1 MTPSPL
7 TLSGVSDA
15 AEQISDIYAGKYD
28 IDRNDDWFLLKLQEE
43 LGELS
48 QAHLRLS
55 GRGRGTATEQDR
67 SDAILSAGP
76 IARARN
82 GVIGRGGKL
91 PWRLKSDMAIFRAT
105 TMGKPVIMG
114 RKTWTSLPKKPL
126 VGRTNIVLSR
136 DGSFEP
142 VGAVVCEDF
151 SDALSIAREQAEED
165 GVNEVCVIGGAS
177 IFEIALTKARRLYLT
192 EVDAD
197 VEGDVVLSP
206 IDETRWTEVRSQRYE
221 AGEEDEFAFTFRVL
235 ERR

>member
-1 MTPSPL
+1 MS
-7 TLSGVSDA
+7 S
-15 AEQISDIYAGKYD
+15 I
-28 IDRNDDWFLLKLQEE
+28 
-43 LGELS
+43 
-48 QAHLRLS
+48 
-55 GRGRGTATEQDR
+55 
-67 SDAILSAGP
+67 ILSAGP

-82 GVIGRGGKL
+82 GVIGRNGKL

-114 RKTWTSLPKKPL
+114 RKTWESLPKKPL

-142 VGAVVCEDF
+142 QGAVVCEEF
-151 SDALSIAREQAEED
+151 SEAVSIAREQAEED
-165 GVNEVCVIGGAS
+165 GTSEICVIGGAS
-177 IFEIALTKARRLYLT
+177 LFELALAKARRLYLT
-192 EVDAD
+192 DVDAE

-221 AGEEDEFAFTFRVL
+221 AGPDDEYAFTFRVL